1 MTGEVERA
9 MKKLLIATL
18 FLLSAVQAAGAEAKL
33 CPSAAVGEAVT
44 QTVAGKAT
52 GAVLVAYGGCILW
65 RGGIGDTAKGIP
77 APQPDTIFDALSI
90 GKTFTAIAVQ
100 ELANQ
105 RRIALAFPIR
115 RYVPKL
121 PYGDITVQDALD
133 NNGGLTAYLPHGDDT
148 TPRTAEGL
156 LRALTPALHPRRSG
170 SGYAYSN
177 VGFQV
182 LGLMV
187 QTVTQEDLASAMRRL
202 VFAPAGLQS
211 TEFFSAPS
219 LKGKSVAVGYV
230 NGKRTGSPATW
241 PHTWSLLGAAG
252 IATTVDDL
260 YRLNRYFI
268 AGTGLGPAGRKRML
282 AAGATTGGRGPMHV
296 ARKDTVSYGSGLYH
310 WRDEQGRHIHF
321 HGGDG
326 DFGFHALMLWREED
340 DVFIAGLFNSG
351 SPADSFS
358 REEFTSKLL
367 AAAERSHK

>member
-1 MTGEVERA
+1 MT
-9 MKKLLIATL
+9 KLLIAA
-18 FLLSAVQAAGAEAKL
+18 LLLVGSIQSAGAEAKL
-33 CPSAAVGEAVT
+33 CASPAVGEAVK
-44 QTVAGKAT
+44 QTVAGRAT
-52 GAVLVAYGGCILW
+52 GVVLVARGGCILW
-65 RGGIGDTAKGIP
+65 RGGIGDARKGIP
-77 APQPDTIFDALSI
+77 TPQPDTIFDALSI
-90 GKTFTAIAVQ
+90 GKTFTAIAAQ
-100 ELANQ
+100 ELANR
-105 RRIALAFPIR
+105 RRIALSSPIR

-121 PYGDITVQDALD
+121 PEAYGDITIQDALD
-133 NNGGLTAYLPHGDDT
+133 NNGGLAAYLPDGDDT

-156 LRALTPALHPRRSG
+156 LRSLTPALHPRRSG

-177 VGFQV
+177 VGFHL

-187 QTVTQEDLASAMRRL
+187 QTVTQEDIASAMRRL

-219 LKGKSVAVGYV
+219 LKRKSVAVGYV

-252 IATTVDDL
+252 IGTTVDDL

-268 AGTGLGPAGRKRML
+268 AGAGLGLAGRKRML
-282 AAGATTGGRGPMHV
+282 APGASTGGRGPMHV
-296 ARKDTVSYGSGLYH
+296 ARKDTISYGSGLYQ
-310 WRDEQGRHIHF
+310 WRDAQGRHIHF

-358 REEFTSKLL
+358 REEFTSEVL
-367 AAAERSHK
+367 AAAERSRK